1 MFCYNSGQFL
11 VFRKDGQHALIE
23 LSLGM
28 AENNFMECRS
38 GCGACCIALSISSP
52 IPGMD
57 GGKAVG
63 ERCIH
68 LQDDYKCALFG
79 KPERPAVC
87 SAFKAEPLFC
97 GTNRDEAMKILMS
110 LSEDSNEK

>member
-1 MFCYNSGQFL
+1 MVSN
-11 VFRKDGQHALIE
+11 E
-23 LSLGM
+23 LSLKM
-28 AENNFMECRS
+28 PENDFMECRS

-52 IPGMD
+52 IPGME

-68 LQDDYKCALFG
+68 LMDDYKCALFG
-79 KPERPAVC
+79 KPERPPVC

-97 GTNRDEAMKILMS
+97 GTNRDEAMKILLS
-110 LSEDSNEK
+110 LSDSSTND